1 MVPRSVRCRAVCIF
15 TAPIRVLCESSRS
28 VLAKSRTSAWLSG
41 ISGHTRHL
49 KKTNT
54 TAQNIFLFPL
64 WTLKELNLLSESYG
78 FSWSCVAV
86 FSSTASFPNGAFL
99 PYRAGPG
106 LLKVSA
112 INSAVRMLLR
122 LHWVLLVLWIQN
134 AKQTPTQLPEF
145 SCFLSARKLLRAP
158 WKMAVSHRAVQVGP
172 GFLFW
177 NSLV

>member
-15 TAPIRVLCESSRS
+15 TAPIRVFCESSRS
-28 VLAKSRTSAWLSG
+28 VLAKSRTSTWLSG
-41 ISGHTRHL
+41 ISGHTASQKDQQHCT
-49 KKTNT
+49 KH
-54 TAQNIFLFPL
+54 FPFSSLDSEGAEPTFWEL
-64 WTLKELNLLSESYG
+64 WVLLIVCCSVFQYCLLSKR
-78 FSWSCVAV
+78 
-86 FSSTASFPNGAFL
+86 GAFL

-112 INSAVRMLLR
+112 INPAVRMLLR
-122 LHWVLLVLWIQN
+122 LHWVLPVLWIQN
-134 AKQTPTQLPEF
+134 VEQTPTQLPEF